1 MTTTYHNLGCTHQ
14 AIGDLEQAKS
24 AMNRHS
30 TFVSKER
37 VLRKLM
43 SQLFTTNRVIFVMTW
58 VDYNKHRTVTIRLC
72 TFFHSCLF
80 TPSLLSR
87 TDSNCFNVFSR
98 RMFDIVTRHRTLRVH
113 RKSREPLNSFFDV
126 THTWITHTL
135 F

>member
-14 AIGDLEQAKS
+14 AISDLEQAKS

-43 SQLFTTNRVIFVMTW
+43 SQLSTTNRVIFVMTW
-58 VDYNKHRTVTIRLC
+58 VDCNKHRTVTIRLC

-80 TPSLLSR
+80 TSSLLSR
-87 TDSNCFNVFSR
+87 TDSSCFNVFLEECSTSSR
-98 RMFDIVTRHRTLRVH
+98 NRTLRVH
-113 RKSREPLNSFFDV
+113 RKSREPLNSFFDA

>member
-1 MTTTYHNLGCTHQ
+1 MTTTYHNLGCTHK

-30 TFVSKER
+30 TFVSKESPPQVDVATIYDKHR
-37 VLRKLM
+37 TV
-43 SQLFTTNRVIFVMTW
+43 

-80 TPSLLSR
+80 TSSLLSR
-87 TDSNCFNVFSR
+87 TDSSCFNVFLEECSTSSR
-98 RMFDIVTRHRTLRVH
+98 NRTLRVH

>member
-43 SQLFTTNRVIFVMTW
+43 SQLSTTNRVIFVMTW
-58 VDYNKHRTVTIRLC
+58 VDCNKHRTVTIRLC

-80 TPSLLSR
+80 TSSLLSR
-87 TDSNCFNVFSR
+87 TDSSCFNVFLEECSTLSR
-98 RMFDIVTRHRTLRVH
+98 NRTLRVH
-113 RKSREPLNSFFDV
+113 RKSREPLNSFFDA

>member
-1 MTTTYHNLGCTHQ
+1 MTTTYHNLGCTHK

-30 TFVSKER
+30 TFVSKESPPQVDVAIIYNKHR
-37 VLRKLM
+37 TV
-43 SQLFTTNRVIFVMTW
+43 

-80 TPSLLSR
+80 TSSLLSR
-87 TDSNCFNVFSR
+87 TDSSCFNVFLEECSTSSR
-98 RMFDIVTRHRTLRVH
+98 NRTLRVH

>member
-43 SQLFTTNRVIFVMTW
+43 SQLSTTNRVIFVMTW
-58 VDYNKHRTVTIRLC
+58 VDHSKHRTVTIRLC

-80 TPSLLSR
+80 TSSLLSR
-87 TDSNCFNVFSR
+87 TDSSCFNVFSR
-98 RMFDIVTRHRTLRVH
+98 RMFDIVTQQNFACPQEM
-113 RKSREPLNSFFDV
+113 SRESLNSFFDV
-126 THTWITHTL
+126 THTL
-135 F
+135 S

>member
-1 MTTTYHNLGCTHQ
+1 MTTTYHNLGCTHK

-30 TFVSKER
+30 TFVSKESPPQVDVATIYNKHR
-37 VLRKLM
+37 TV
-43 SQLFTTNRVIFVMTW
+43 